1 MSEAPPDE
9 IQVITDHVANGVDL
23 PLHEKRGLTC
33 QVFKNGERLGLPT
46 KLTDISDLLL
56 HEDHLVWLDAV
67 DPSHQDLE
75 LIKEE
80 FGLHP
85 LAVEDAVHAH
95 QRPKVETY
103 GNIWFIVVQGTTV
116 KDNQIEFHEM
126 AIFVGEQFL
135 VTVRHAP
142 VFPLDE
148 VENRWNNHA
157 EELRHGTGFLL
168 YTILDTVVDGYLPV
182 AQRFEARVDDLE
194 ENLFRDRPME
204 KEVLPQIFE
213 MKREAQRFR
222 WAAMPMRDILNPII
236 RKDIDIFPEEALAY
250 FRDVYDHAVR
260 VIDQLDSVR
269 DLVSSALEIH
279 LSVISNRQNEVAK
292 QLTIIA
298 TIFLPL
304 TFLTGFFGQ
313 NFSILVTHFIT
324 PGWTFWVFGIGLEL
338 LALSLTL
345 GYFKWKHWF

>member
-1 MSEAPPDE
+1 MSEAPPE
-9 IQVITDHVANGVDL
+9 HKQVIGDDTVFKAKSATH
-23 PLHEKRGLTC
+23 KRRGLTC
-33 QVFKNGERLGLPT
+33 QVFKHGERLGQAT
-46 KLTDISDLLL
+46 NLTDISDLLR

-67 DPSHQDLE
+67 DPNQEDLD

-95 QRPKVETY
+95 QRPKIETY
-103 GNIWFIVVQGTTV
+103 GNTWFVVVQATTV
-116 KDNQIEFHEM
+116 EVDRIQFHEM

-135 VTVRHAP
+135 VTVRHTPAL
-142 VFPLDE
+142 PLE
-148 VENRWNNHA
+148 EIEKRWNNHP
-157 EELRHGTGFLL
+157 EELRRGTGFLL

-182 AQRFEARVDDLE
+182 AQRFEDRVDVLE
-194 ENLFRDRPME
+194 EDLFRDRPMQR
-204 KEVLPQIFE
+204 EVLPRIFE

-236 RKDIDIFPEEALAY
+236 RKDIDIFPEDTLAY

-260 VIDQLDSVR
+260 VIDQLDNVR

-313 NFSILVTHFIT
+313 NFTLLVTHIIT
-324 PGWTFWVFGIGLEL
+324 PAWTFWVFGIGLEL
-338 LALSLTL
+338 LALTLTL
-345 GYFKWKHWF
+345 GYFKWKRWF